1 MTHQEHAVHAE
12 DRWRKV
18 VCSFANITER
28 ESSVSV
34 IDAGNSRVICL
45 QQLEMSEAWGMSF
58 RGMCWKERIGT
69 CGT

>member
-1 MTHQEHAVHAE
+1 MTHQEHAVYAE
-12 DRWRKV
+12 RKV
-18 VCSFANITER
+18 VCSLADITER

-34 IDAGNSRVICL
+34 VDAVNSRVICL